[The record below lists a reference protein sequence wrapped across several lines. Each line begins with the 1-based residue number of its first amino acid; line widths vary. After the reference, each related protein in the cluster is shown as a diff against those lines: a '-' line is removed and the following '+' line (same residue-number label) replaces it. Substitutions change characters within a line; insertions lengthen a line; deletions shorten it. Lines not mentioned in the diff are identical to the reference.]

1 MKQRLRKLGR
11 RWPWFDRALD
21 MQDRF
26 GEINGSFIASGI
38 TVSIFIAIF
47 PLLLVVIAIV
57 GFVASGDDQFA
68 ARIIDQLGLSG
79 TAAQTMTDALERASE
94 SRQAASVV
102 GLLGLLWTGSGV
114 AVALQ
119 QGIRAPWQERSVG
132 IRDRFRGLAWLATA
146 GIGFAASIALGGLLN
161 VLPDGVPVVLITAVA
176 VILGV
181 AFEIGLFWWMFKG
194 LGTGR
199 VPNRSLL
206 PGAIMAGVG
215 FEVLKLVGT
224 VYVPRLVAKSSGLY
238 GSLGIVF
245 AVLAWLA
252 LFARL
257 IVYASTLNAVLYE
270 AEKGTV
276 QVPVHVPDLPG
287 QTPVA
292 ATRGGIAVDTDD
304 DPPAVPSPE

>member
-1 MKQRLRKLGR
+1 MKQRLRQLGR
-11 RWPWFDRALD
+11 RWPWFGRALD
-21 MQDRF
+21 VQDRY

-47 PLLLVVIAIV
+47 PLLLVAIAVV
-57 GFVASGDDQFA
+57 GFLAAGDDQFA
-68 ARIIDQLGLSG
+68 NRIVDDLGLSG
-79 TAAQTMTDALERASE
+79 TAAQTMTDALERASD
-94 SRQAASVV
+94 SKQAASVV

-119 QGIRAPWQERSVG
+119 MGIRAPWQERSVG
-132 IRDRFRGLAWLATA
+132 IRDRLRGLAWLGTA
-146 GIGFAASIALGGLLN
+146 GLGFAAAIALGGVLN
-161 VLPDGVPVVLITAVA
+161 VLPDDVPVVLITALA
-176 VILGV
+176 VIIGV

-199 VPNRSLL
+199 VSNRNLL
-206 PGAIMAGVG
+206 PRAIMAGVG

-224 VYVPRLVAKSSGLY
+224 VYVPRLVARSSGLY

-257 IVYASTLNAVLYE
+257 IVYASTLNAVRFE
-270 AEKGTV
+270 AEEGTV
-276 QVPVHVPDLPG
+276 QVTVHVPALPG
-287 QTPVA
+287 PIPVA
-292 ATRGGIAVDTDD
+292 ATRGGTAVDTDD